1 MDLRATGLKDENLR
15 AELYTK
21 IIQSV
26 DMEDGF
32 LILLGCDSY
41 DVPFKSRDGEFQAD
55 NSDENYTY
63 LLCAI
68 CPVKQTK
75 ATLHYIPEAKE
86 FHDGN
91 MANVITAPEIGFLFP
106 AFDNRSTNIYNAL
119 YYNKNQ
125 KDNHEALVESLFHA
139 AIPMPA
145 HEQMQSFASLLSN
158 ALEEECSMD
167 VVQSVH
173 EQIRQQI
180 AMHKESKVPDAL
192 LIDKDQVKDTL
203 EGCGVSEE
211 RLAKFSIDFDET
223 FGFEAQLHPQNI
235 INHKKIEISTPDVI
249 IKVAPDRGDLIETR
263 VLGGVEYIL
272 IRADESVEVN
282 GVDITIAKKEGA
294 AV

>member
-1 MDLRATGLKDENLR
+1 
-15 AELYTK
+15 
-21 IIQSV
+21 
-26 DMEDGF
+26 
-32 LILLGCDSY
+32 
-41 DVPFKSRDGEFQAD
+41 
-55 NSDENYTY
+55 
-63 LLCAI
+63 
-68 CPVKQTK
+68 
-75 ATLHYIPEAKE
+75 
-86 FHDGN
+86 
-91 MANVITAPEIGFLFP
+91 
-106 AFDNRSTNIYNAL
+106 
-119 YYNKNQ
+119 
-125 KDNHEALVESLFHA
+125 
-139 AIPMPA
+139 
-145 HEQMQSFASLLSN
+145 
-158 ALEEECSMD
+158 MD

-173 EQIRQQI
+173 EQICQQI
-180 AMHKESKVPDAL
+180 AMHKESKVADAL